1 MSRST
6 LIHSGIVN
14 PAKPTLVKE
23 NSDLQD
29 HITMDIPLLIRVF
42 ELVRESVTTD
52 EHLHLVVEK
61 LLSLKNKGILTM
73 DDYEEIASA
82 NPGPDDGQQ
91 TVEPD
96 TGPSELESIIK
107 LAGI

>member
-29 HITMDIPLLIRVF
+29 HITMD
-42 ELVRESVTTD
+42 
-52 EHLHLVVEK
+52 
-61 LLSLKNKGILTM
+61 N
-73 DDYEEIASA
+73 YEEIASA